1 MREEIEGKF
10 VGLERVIVDTRYGQL
25 LSVCIIIIYTFLFY
39 RRYVDEIKELLVS
52 MKEKEL

>member
-1 MREEIEGKF
+1 MREEMEGKF
-10 VGLERVIVDTRYGQL
+10 VGLERVVVDTRYGQL
-25 LSVCIIIIYTFLFY
+25 LSVCQCIMSLFY